1 MKFIELFAGIGG
13 FRLGLER
20 AGHECVWSNEIVE
33 KARSIYEH
41 NFKDAPDGRDIRTI
55 QPDEIPDCD
64 LLVGGFP
71 CATFSVAGRRTG
83 FGTEDTRGTLFFEIC
98 RILSSKRI
106 PYVFLENVKGLLNHD
121 GGRTFGVIIASLDE
135 LGYDIQWECVNSK
148 NFGVPQNRERVFIIG
163 SLRGHPRPEVFPLGR
178 CFAENAESSSAS
190 QGEGE
195 RVRSSYLPTLDA
207 HYYKGGGT
215 RAVIDEGLASDG
227 HVRATHWRRNH
238 FRDVKGDYTPTLTAN
253 MGTGG
258 NNVPYIVKAVLTPDR
273 DSKRQNGRRIKEHNE
288 PAFTLTAQDRHGILI
303 ENNWSAIGVRRTEEG
318 KELRRELKD
327 KNTKG
332 KGLMQHRELYAKDP
346 AEPHATISANPEKT
360 FGVTNGT
367 QLRKLTPLECERL
380 QSLPD
385 NWTKWYRDGSLV
397 SDNQRYERCG
407 RAVTVNV
414 IYEIANRLPV

>member
-20 AGHECVWSNEIVE
+20 AGHKCVWSNEIVE

-148 NFGVPQNRERVFIIG
+148 NFGVPQNRERIFIVG
-163 SLRGHPRPEVFPLGR
+163 NLRGHPRPEVFPIGR
-178 CFAENAESSSAS
+178 CFAEDAESSQAS

-215 RAVIDEGLASDG
+215 RAVIDEGLTPDR
-227 HVRATHWRRNH
+227 HVPH
-238 FRDVKGDYTPTLTAN
+238 
-253 MGTGG
+253 
-258 NNVPYIVKAVLTPDR
+258 IVKAVLTPDR
-273 DSKRQNGRRIKEHNE
+273 KAKRQNGRRIKEQDE
-288 PAFTLTAQDRHGILI
+288 PAFTLTAQDRHGVQVG
-303 ENNWSAIGVRRTEEG
+303 S
-318 KELRRELKD
+318 
-327 KNTKG
+327 
-332 KGLMQHRELYAKDP
+332 
-346 AEPHATISANPEKT
+346 
-360 FGVTNGT
+360 
-367 QLRKLTPLECERL
+367 QLRKLTPMECERL

-414 IYEIANRLPV
+414 IYEIAKRLPV